1 MSEAEVLTG
10 AEPVYGDPEAIRQA
24 ATYVPSPTIIVYSD
38 DQSVRHAVISAL
50 GTKLSGEVSAHKI
63 VEFATAPALRQY
75 VDDKKKVDLFI
86 LDSEAVP
93 EGGMGIAHQ
102 LRDEMAD
109 CPPIMV
115 IIQRSP
121 DKWLAKWSGADAVVA
136 HPIDPFTLGKS
147 VLSLLHK

>member
-1 MSEAEVLTG
+1 MTEAEVLTG
-10 AEPVYGDPEAIRQA
+10 ATPVYGDPEAIRQA
-24 ATYVPSPTIIVYSD
+24 STYVQSPTIIVYSD
-38 DQSVRHAVISAL
+38 DQTVRHAVISAL
-50 GTKLSGEVSAHKI
+50 GRKLSAEVSAHKI

-121 DKWLAKWSGADAVVA
+121 DKWLAKWSGADAVVV
-136 HPIDPFTLGKS
+136 HPIDPFTLGKG
-147 VLSLLHK
+147 VLALLKK

>member
-24 ATYVPSPTIIVYSD
+24 STYVQSPTIIVYSD
-38 DQSVRHAVISAL
+38 DKTVRHAVISAL

-121 DKWLAKWSGADAVVA
+121 DKWLAKWSGADAVVT

-147 VLSLLHK
+147 VLDLLKK

>member
-10 AEPVYGDPEAIRQA
+10 AGPVYGDPEAIRQA
-24 ATYVPSPTIIVYSD
+24 STYVQSPTIIVYSD
-38 DQSVRHAVISAL
+38 DQTVRHAVISAL
-50 GTKLSGEVSAHKI
+50 GTKLSAEVSAHKI

-136 HPIDPFTLGKS
+136 HHIDPFTLGKG
-147 VLSLLHK
+147 VLALLKK